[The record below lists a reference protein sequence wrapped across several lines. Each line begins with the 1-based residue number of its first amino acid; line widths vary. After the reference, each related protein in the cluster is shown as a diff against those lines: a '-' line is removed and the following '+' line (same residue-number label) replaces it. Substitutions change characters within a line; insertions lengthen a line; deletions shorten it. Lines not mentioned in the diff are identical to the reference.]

1 MRCPACRIWF
11 MFPLRATG
19 SRQLLP
25 HVNGF
30 PVLGVLWV
38 DPTPQGS
45 SASLSFSVQVAYL
58 SSLGLTRLGA
68 GLSLWVRVS
77 PSVPSQPHAMPVSPR
92 AQESMGS
99 PKFFDAPLH
108 ACHVLMTPAGLWNL
122 TNTIPL
128 RGLTRKRKRWPP
140 ASLTVL
146 SGLYQT
152 SGRCG
157 LPYGL
162 HGSLCTLQTF
172 RSVRL
177 STLLLRICNTRYGRL
192 VRPYPAGT
200 CTLQEAPSLSWRT
213 RYADERRE
221 PRCLRFPS
229 ARSGG
234 LAASFTPV

>member
-1 MRCPACRIWF
+1 
-11 MFPLRATG
+11 
-19 SRQLLP
+19 
-25 HVNGF
+25 
-30 PVLGVLWV
+30 
-38 DPTPQGS
+38 
-45 SASLSFSVQVAYL
+45 
-58 SSLGLTRLGA
+58 
-68 GLSLWVRVS
+68 
-77 PSVPSQPHAMPVSPR
+77 
-92 AQESMGS
+92 MGS

-128 RGLTRKRKRWPP
+128 RGLTRKRKRLPP
-140 ASLTVL
+140 ASLTSL

-177 STLLLRICNTRYGRL
+177 STLLLRICNTRYGWL

-213 RYADERRE
+213 RLGGERRD
-221 PRCLRFPS
+221 RTIGRYPS
-229 ARSGG
+229 ARPWGWPPLHLPCG
-234 LAASFTPV
+234 NQPMLPCHRACCALTYHMFL